1 MARRR
6 PPLKPAADAMRPFL
20 QAWIDGLR
28 GLGAALLGNLVLL
41 IFAIGVFAEIADEVR
56 EGEHLAVEERIM
68 HAFREG
74 DPPHPI
80 GPPWLTDVARD
91 VTALGS
97 VAVLTSL
104 VLLVAGFLA
113 FSRRFAASLFVLVAS
128 AGGLGLNNALKALF
142 DRERPDEA
150 FRLIEVH
157 SLSFPSGHAMLSATI
172 YLTLAVLLTR
182 LVERRREKSYILG
195 TALLLSFF
203 VGLSRVFLGV
213 HYPTDVVAGWAAG
226 VAWALI
232 CWFAS
237 HLIGRRRLARAAEE

>member
-1 MARRR
+1 
-6 PPLKPAADAMRPFL
+6 MRAHL
-20 QAWIDGLR
+20 QIWFNRLR
-28 GLGAALLGNLVLL
+28 GLGGVLLGNLALL
-41 IFAIGVFAEIADEVR
+41 VFAIWVFAEIADEVR

-68 HAFREG
+68 LLFREG
-74 DPPHPI
+74 NPPRPI

-113 FSRRFAASLFVLVAS
+113 FSRRFAAALFVLVAS
-128 AGGLGLNNALKALF
+128 AGGLVLNNTLKALF
-142 DRERPDEA
+142 DRERPDEGL
-150 FRLIEVH
+150 RLIEIH

-182 LVERRREKSYILG
+182 LVERRREKSYLLG

-213 HYPTDVVAGWAAG
+213 HYPTDVIAGWAAG
-226 VAWALI
+226 VAWAQL
-232 CWFAS
+232 CWLSA
-237 HLIGRRRLARAAEE
+237 HLIGRRRLARTAAE